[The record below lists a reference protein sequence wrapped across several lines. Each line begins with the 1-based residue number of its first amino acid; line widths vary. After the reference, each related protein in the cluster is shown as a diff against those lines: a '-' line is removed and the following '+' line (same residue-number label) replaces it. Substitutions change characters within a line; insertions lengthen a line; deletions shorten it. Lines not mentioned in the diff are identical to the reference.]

1 MKTNVELR
9 HAARE
14 VIRGKWLAGVAIT
27 LVYGLLYGLI
37 SSFSVANVDDEVVFS
52 LLTLLAAIVVGYPLT
67 LGYAM
72 VWLNVA
78 RNNSHPEVKDLFD
91 GFTRRYHRSAMGTLL
106 LQNIYTVLWTL
117 LLIVPGIIKSIEYA
131 MTPFIV
137 ADEPELG
144 CNEAIEKSMAMM
156 RGHRWQLFKMYL
168 GMIGW
173 MILGVFT
180 CYIAW
185 LWIVPYYQMV
195 FAKFYLELKGESA
208 E

>member
-1 MKTNVELR
+1 MKHNVQIRQE
-9 HAARE
+9 ARE
-14 VIRGKWLAGVAIT
+14 ILRGKWLAGAAIT
-27 LVYGLLYGLI
+27 LIFGILMLLTGA
-37 SSFSVANVDDEVVFS
+37 FSVFNLNDEVIFS
-52 LLTLLAAIVVGYPLT
+52 LLTILTAIVIGYPLQ
-67 LGYAM
+67 LGFTM
-72 VWLNVA
+72 VWLKVA
-78 RNNSHPEVKDLFD
+78 RHNSHPEVKDLF
-91 GFTRRYHRSAMGTLL
+91 GAFNRRYHRSAMGTLL
-106 LQNIYTVLWTL
+106 LMQIYTMLWTL

-131 MTPFIV
+131 MTPFII

-185 LWIVPYYQMV
+185 LWIIPYYQTAY
-195 FAKFYLELKGESA
+195 AKFYLALKEEA
-208 E
+208 R

>member
-1 MKTNVELR
+1 MKHNVQIRQET
-9 HAARE
+9 RE
-14 VIRGKWLAGVAIT
+14 ILRGKWLAGAAIT
-27 LVYGLLYGLI
+27 LIFGILLLLTGA
-37 SSFSVANVDDEVVFS
+37 FSVFNLNDEVIFS
-52 LLTLLAAIVVGYPLT
+52 LLTILTAIVIGYPLQ
-67 LGYAM
+67 LGFTM
-72 VWLNVA
+72 VWLKVA
-78 RNNSHPEVKDLFD
+78 RHNSHPEVKDLF
-91 GFTRRYHRSAMGTLL
+91 GAFNRRYHRSAMGTLL
-106 LQNIYTVLWTL
+106 LMQIYTMLWTL

-131 MTPFIV
+131 MTPFII

-185 LWIVPYYQMV
+185 LWIIPYYQTAY
-195 FAKFYLELKGESA
+195 AKFYLALKEEA
-208 E
+208 R

>member
-1 MKTNVELR
+1 MKHNVQIRQE
-9 HAARE
+9 ARE
-14 VIRGKWLAGVAIT
+14 ILRGKWLAGVAIT
-27 LVYGLLYGLI
+27 LIFGILLLLTGA
-37 SSFSVANVDDEVVFS
+37 FSVFNLNDEVIFS
-52 LLTLLAAIVVGYPLT
+52 LLTILTAIVIGYPLQ
-67 LGYAM
+67 LGFTM
-72 VWLNVA
+72 VWLKVA
-78 RNNSHPEVKDLFD
+78 RHNSHPEVKDLF
-91 GFTRRYHRSAMGTLL
+91 GAFNRRYHRSAMGTLL
-106 LQNIYTVLWTL
+106 LMQIYTLLWSL
-117 LLIVPGIIKSIEYA
+117 LLVIPGIIKSIEYA

-185 LWIVPYYQMV
+185 LWIIPYYQTAY
-195 FAKFYLELKGESA
+195 AKFYLALKEEA
-208 E
+208 R

>member
-156 RGHRWQLFKMYL
+156 RGHRWQFFKMYL

>member
-1 MKTNVELR
+1 MKHNVQIRQE
-9 HAARE
+9 ARE
-14 VIRGKWLAGVAIT
+14 ILRGKWLAGVVIT
-27 LVYGLLYGLI
+27 LIFGLLMLLTGA
-37 SSFSVANVDDEVVFS
+37 FSVFNLNDEVIFS
-52 LLTLLAAIVVGYPLT
+52 LLTILTAIVIGYPLQV
-67 LGYAM
+67 GFAM
-72 VWLNVA
+72 VWLKLA
-78 RNNSHPEVKDLFD
+78 RTGNGPELKPLFG

-106 LQNIYTVLWTL
+106 LMQIYTLLWTL

-131 MTPFIV
+131 MTPFII

-156 RGHRWQLFKMYL
+156 QGHRWQLFKMYL

-185 LWIVPYYQMV
+185 LWIIPYYQTAY
-195 FAKFYLELKGESA
+195 AKFYLALKEEA
-208 E
+208 R

>member
-27 LVYGLLYGLI
+27 LVYGLLCGLI

-91 GFTRRYHRSAMGTLL
+91 GFKRRYHRSAMGTLL

>member
-1 MKTNVELR
+1 MKHNVQIRQE
-9 HAARE
+9 ARE
-14 VIRGKWLAGVAIT
+14 ILRGKWLAGVVIT
-27 LVYGLLYGLI
+27 LIFGILMLLTGA
-37 SSFSVANVDDEVVFS
+37 FSVFNLNDEVIFS
-52 LLTLLAAIVVGYPLT
+52 LLTILTAIVIGYPLQ
-67 LGYAM
+67 LGFTM
-72 VWLNVA
+72 VWLKVA
-78 RNNSHPEVKDLFD
+78 RHNSHPEVKDLF
-91 GFTRRYHRSAMGTLL
+91 GAFNRRYHRSAMGTLL
-106 LQNIYTVLWTL
+106 LMQIYTMLWTL

-131 MTPFIV
+131 MTPFII

-185 LWIVPYYQMV
+185 LWIIPYYQTAY
-195 FAKFYLELKGESA
+195 AKFYLALKEEA
-208 E
+208 R